1 MYSGITENLFG
12 GCMAIAVHEPWGQR
26 YSTLI
31 PYSLQT
37 LPFTKG
43 EKKPNKPN
51 DFDWHWA
58 LPKIKQDIMWAYYIL
73 VSSQYNLAD
82 TQTSAAS

>member
-12 GCMAIAVHEPWGQR
+12 GCMAIAVHEPWGQH

-51 DFDWHWA
+51 DFDW
-58 LPKIKQDIMWAYYIL
+58 Y
-73 VSSQYNLAD
+73 
-82 TQTSAAS
+82 